1 MILTRKQKNIWDY
14 LQEYIT
20 TNGYAPTLEE
30 IGAHFGL
37 SSMATVHKHLTNL
50 EKKGVIARQWN
61 LSRAIELKP
70 PQPVSQAI
78 ALPLLG
84 RVAAGVP
91 IEAVETKDTLSV
103 PVDFVRRPHQTFAL
117 QVKGRSMIDEGILDG
132 DFIVVEQQSNAENG
146 ETVVAVVNGEAT
158 VKKLHR
164 ERGGRIRLQPANAEM
179 KPLYVREKELE
190 IRGVVVAVLRKYG
203 KSSQ

>member
-91 IEAVETKDTLSV
+91 IEAIETKDTLSV